1 MEEMKMKNLIVVLL
15 VTLCCTG
22 VASAQWDLNADFNP
36 SADVPNPNGDWSY
49 GELDGSGVFTS
60 YYIYEGP
67 MEVHG
72 STVGGRH
79 HDNWDNKGN
88 VWKNF
93 GPDPFENWG
102 TFRELGTAMG
112 PGFDYGETCA
122 RWTAPADGTYDFDAM
137 WSGRRLT
144 GSDSMA
150 RIRLNGAEIFSEAI
164 LGFAGR
170 SINDYTDSFGDN
182 PVVTWSDSIALFAGD
197 TIDMTVVAVGSVAS
211 ENIGTD
217 LHIIP
222 EPLTMS
228 LLGIGGLA
236 LIRRRR

>member
-1 MEEMKMKNLIVVLL
+1 MKNLIVVLL

-93 GPDPFENWG
+93 GPDPFEEWG
-102 TFRELGTAMG
+102 TFRELGTSMG
-112 PGFDYGETCA
+112 PGADGGETTA
-122 RWTAPADGTYDFDAM
+122 RWTCPADGTYDFDAY
-137 WSGRRLT
+137 WGERRVAGGNTT
-144 GSDSMA
+144 G
-150 RIRLNGAEIFSEAI
+150 RIRLNGDEIFSAALI
-164 LGFAGR
+164 GFAGR
-170 SINDYTDSFGDN
+170 SINGYTDAFGDS
-182 PVVTWSDSIALFAGD
+182 PEASWSDSLALSTGD
-197 TIDMTVVAVGSVAS
+197 TIDITVHAASIGS
-211 ENIGTD
+211 ENVLVD
-217 LHIIP
+217 LAIVP

-228 LLGIGGLA
+228 LLGLGGLA